1 MTLAIRLSS
10 LAFVLL
16 ASVAQAQTATTT
28 PDSPTVTAPATPNAI
43 TPPNGIARGVIAPDR
58 PIDPKMVTRP
68 RTPVQHNMPVIKP
81 PGTAR

>member
-1 MTLAIRLSS
+1 MKLSIRLSS

-16 ASVAQAQTATTT
+16 AGAAQAQTAAT
-28 PDSPTVTAPATPNAI
+28 PPAPTTPNAI

-58 PIDPKMVTRP
+58 PMDSKMITKP
-68 RTPVQHNMPVIKP
+68 RTPVHHNMPVIKP